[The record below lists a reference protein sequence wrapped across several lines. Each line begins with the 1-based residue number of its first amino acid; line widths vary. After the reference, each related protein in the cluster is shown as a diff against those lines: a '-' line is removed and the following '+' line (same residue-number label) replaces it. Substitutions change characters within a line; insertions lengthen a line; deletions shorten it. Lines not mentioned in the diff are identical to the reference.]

1 MANSRFNELFDL
13 YYRSR
18 ANAEELKSFRAMIAS
33 GEYDR
38 ELEMLMKQYWNNSTA
53 EVKYFSEAQRSAM
66 LEEILAPAQTAKI
79 HRLYWIKRATAAAA
93 VLILAV
99 GSYIYFKQEKSAPNP
114 TAMISSNDIAPG
126 HAGAIVKL
134 SNGREI
140 ALDTAKD
147 GLIAMDGNV
156 RVIKEKG
163 QIRYEGSSKEISYNT
178 TSTDRGRSW
187 PVTLPD
193 GSIAWL
199 NTSSSIH
206 YPISVIGK
214 ERKVQMT
221 GECYFEVVHND
232 KMPFRVELPNGE
244 VVEDVGTA
252 FNIRAYKDE
261 AIARTTVTEG
271 VANISSDFVKYT
283 ITAGRQAESQKGK
296 VTRVAPASQIDE
308 ITAWKDNRFRFRN
321 TSVQDILKEA
331 ARWYDMDVQYKDEIK
346 DRYTISMSRAVP
358 LSKLLKDLEQS
369 GGVSFKIEGNKV
381 TVSK

>member
-13 YYRSR
+13 YYRSE
-18 ANAEELKSFRAMIAS
+18 ANAEELQSFRAMIAS
-33 GEYDR
+33 GDYDQ
-38 ELEMLMKQYWNNSTA
+38 ELETLMKQYWNNSTT
-53 EVKYFSEAQRSAM
+53 EVTFFSDEQRSIM
-66 LEEILAPAQTAKI
+66 LDQILQPSQTTKV
-79 HRLYWIKRATAAAA
+79 HKLYWIKRATAVAA
-93 VLILAV
+93 VLILAA
-99 GSYIYFKQEKSAPNP
+99 GSYFYFKDEKPAPSP
-114 TAMISSNDIAPG
+114 VAQVSGNDIAPG
-126 HAGAIVKL
+126 HAGAIVIL
-134 SNGREI
+134 SNGKKI

-163 QIRYEGSSKEISYNT
+163 QLRYEGSSKEISYNT

-206 YPISVIGK
+206 YPISFIGK

-221 GECYFEVVHND
+221 GECYFEVIHND

-261 AIARTTVTEG
+261 AITKTTVTEG
-271 VANISSDFVKYT
+271 VANISTDYMKYI
-283 ITAGRQAESQKGK
+283 ITAGRQAESQEGK
-296 VTRVAPASQIDE
+296 ITRVAPAANMDE

-321 TSVQDILKEA
+321 ASVQQILQEA
-331 ARWYDMDVQYKDEIK
+331 SRWYDMDVQYNNEIK
-346 DRYTISMSRAVP
+346 DTYTISMSRAVP
-358 LSKLLKDLEQS
+358 LSKLLNDLEQS
-369 GGVSFKIEGNKV
+369 GGVHFKIEGTRVIV
-381 TVSK
+381 TQ